1 MDDILC
7 AVTEC
12 PAHPFL
18 EHPIALCRRHA
29 LMVSLNVTDV
39 LHATALTGHTTPG
52 LGIEAATVAPETV
65 WAQSSHQSV
74 VYFLANG
81 DRVKIGVSTN
91 VAARVSALSFRK
103 GNVLL
108 LLQGGYDLEADLHD
122 HFQADRVGRTE
133 WFVLSSR
140 IRDYVGHRLKADAA
154 MRQPSRLVDEVTDT
168 NDETP
173 AKPLTADERILDVLE
188 EAATPPHPGG
198 IYVHKD
204 RIAVLAS
211 VPGTTLANRLS
222 QLVKADLI
230 HRKTASS
237 PYDPYSRG
245 RDVRGYYGLGPAP
258 AASES
263 PAA

>member
-1 MDDILC
+1 MNDTLC
-7 AVTEC
+7 AVAEC
-12 PAHPFL
+12 PAHPFI

-29 LMVSLNVTDV
+29 LMVSLNVTDI
-39 LHATALTGHTTPG
+39 LHATALTGRTTPG
-52 LGIEAATVAPETV
+52 LDIETATVAPETV
-65 WAQSSHQSV
+65 WTQSSHQPV

-103 GNVLL
+103 GNALL
-108 LLQGGYDLEADLHD
+108 LLQGGYDLEAALHD
-122 HFQADRVGRTE
+122 HFQPDRIGRTE

-140 IRDYVGHRLKADAA
+140 IRDYVGHRHKADAA
-154 MRQPSRLVDEVTDT
+154 MRQPSTLVDEATDT
-168 NDETP
+168 NAET
-173 AKPLTADERILDVLE
+173 AVKPLTADERILDVLE
-188 EAATPPHPGG
+188 EAVTAPHPGG

-211 VPGTTLANRLS
+211 VPGATLANRLS
-222 QLVKADLI
+222 QLVKVGLI
-230 HRKTASS
+230 HRKTADT

-263 PAA
+263 PTA